1 MTVEK
6 KFNVTGM
13 HCPSCS
19 MLITMNLG
27 DVEGVQD
34 VSCDYK
40 TGETVVKYDP
50 AVTNEAAI
58 MSEIEAAGYTACAA

>member
-6 KFNVTGM
+6 KFSVTGM

-27 DVEGVQD
+27 DLEGVQD

-40 TGETVVKYDP
+40 SGETVVKYDP
-50 AVTNEAAI
+50 AVTTEATI
-58 MSEIEAAGYTACAA
+58 VSEIENAGYTACAA